1 METESG
7 GDTVEKTVLIDRTAV
22 SGKTSPASSG
32 KTASKPG
39 TGAGFFRKKR
49 KDVDLRIEELRGRRD
64 PGDVN
69 FSGDELPLDSL
80 DDEYEIR
87 EKIAE
92 GGQGLLFRGYDR
104 RLHRLVAIKSLRREA
119 AENGEQRRFFLS
131 EARVTAQ
138 LDHPAIV
145 PIYSLKSDE
154 ENGLHLAMK
163 MINGITL

>member
-92 GGQGLLFRGYDR
+92 GGHDVSEELYALKKMEEEQLACFDDDIRYMTQAVDTLTAGLKKAKE
-104 RLHRLVAIKSLRREA
+104 V
-119 AENGEQRRFFLS
+119 
-131 EARVTAQ
+131 
-138 LDHPAIV
+138 LDF
-145 PIYSLKSDE
+145 
-154 ENGLHLAMK
+154 
-163 MINGITL
+163 

>member
-87 EKIAE
+87 ADTTAGCIVWSPSNPCAE
-92 GGQGLLFRGYDR
+92 R
-104 RLHRLVAIKSLRREA
+104 RRKT
-119 AENGEQRRFFLS
+119 ENSAVSSSRKR
-131 EARVTAQ
+131 A
-138 LDHPAIV
+138 
-145 PIYSLKSDE
+145 
-154 ENGLHLAMK
+154 
-163 MINGITL
+163 